1 MGGNDAAWGDLLDD
15 AEYVLGELARGEIPC
30 MAAPGVVAASDKLLD
45 AVNLARA
52 NPASR
57 DALGK
62 VEKTLAATMFL
73 LSPITVKT
81 LRDTDGSLASAPEV
95 ERGHLSPIAW
105 LSRRIFGDRPI
116 AFRFST
122 AFSVL
127 TVLIVISA
135 LVCGLLDHQVTVQ
148 NDHRWPIH
156 HGPTSAGTNSN
167 AGTNADTGTAAND
180 SKAPSQA
187 VARPAPPPPDI
198 YSEIAHALAPF
209 AYGAMGACV
218 FLLRSLHKHIWG
230 RTFDRRR
237 KPEYYSRVMLGAISG
252 GAIVLLLTSDV
263 GSGAVKL
270 GYNALGF
277 LAGYNTDLLF
287 STIERIMNAIFP
299 KSVAPATPAQAIL
312 RALPQT
318 GSRPPSGGDTTGA
331 GDLHGDA
338 ADKGAA
344 SDTPSG
350 SGNAAPGGQ
359 AEPGEG
365 EKAPSDVPSLPSPP
379 DSDPASPPR

>member
-1 MGGNDAAWGDLLDD
+1 LRGAAAMGENDAAWGDLLDD

-30 MAAPGVVAASDKLLD
+30 MAVPGVVAASDKLLD

-62 VEKTLAATMFL
+62 VEKALAATMVL

-95 ERGHLSPIAW
+95 ERGRLSPVAW
-105 LSRRIFGDRPI
+105 FSRQIFGDRPI
-116 AFRFST
+116 AYRFST

-127 TVLIVISA
+127 TVLIVIAA
-135 LVCGLLDHQVTVQ
+135 LVSGLLDHQTAVR
-148 NDHRWPIH
+148 NDYRGTFHHR
-156 HGPTSAGTNSN
+156 TASADANSK
-167 AGTNADTGTAAND
+167 AGTNAGTDAAANNP
-180 SKAPSQA
+180 KAPSQTA
-187 VARPAPPPPDI
+187 VSAPPPAADV

-263 GSGAVKL
+263 GSPEGAVKL

-299 KSVAPATPAQAIL
+299 KTAGPATPKIL
-312 RALPQT
+312 PALPQPV
-318 GSRPPSGGDTTGA
+318 SKPGGDGHLAGA
-331 GDLHGDA
+331 GDAHGDA
-338 ADKGAA
+338 TGKGAA
-344 SDTPSG
+344 TTTDTPPG
-350 SGNAAPGGQ
+350 SAGAAPNGQ
-359 AEPGEG
+359 VEPQDGERATSD
-365 EKAPSDVPSLPSPP
+365 APNPRP
-379 DSDPASPPR
+379 DSG